1 MSNGEELH
9 VWISVEIIPT
19 NAIIVCSRRDTPSTS
34 NGTSFMQ
41 IQISELGAAVSPCS
55 LFWGP
60 MLTAT
65 VTRILELYDTINS
78 NAIKQLQNA
87 PFGLKIP
94 DAALSSLR
102 FVLNL
107 NRR

>member
-41 IQISELGAAVSPCS
+41 ISELGAAASLCS
-55 LFWGP
+55 LFWGS
-60 MLTAT
+60 MLTAS
-65 VTRILELYDTINS
+65 VTRMLELYDTINS
-78 NAIKQLQNA
+78 NAIKQLQNV